1 MSWHAS
7 KQSPLTPRYESM
19 LSDGVQ
25 PYLKRRGFTKSGS
38 LFRRRRGSLSDLIG
52 FQANWH
58 NDVTPWHAFFVNVGV
73 GLSAEIDAPCP
84 GHHCQVHPRVGYL
97 LDRRWES
104 VVNDLP
110 YQLRFDHTTDMTS
123 FSAELCS
130 GIASTLEKLER
141 IDSTAALERYAVGND
156 PLIQYEK
163 TCCYLAATDDI
174 ETLTIYVALLRDW
187 VGHQDRW
194 SIFSRQISAATGSW
208 ASTLREQGLLDPV
221 DRPDSFTVG
230 S

>member
-73 GLSAEIDAPCP
+73 GLSAVNAPSN
-84 GHHCQVHPRVGYL
+84 
-97 LDRRWES
+97 DRARSS
-104 VVNDLP
+104 VAIP
-110 YQLRFDHTTDMTS
+110 PS
-123 FSAELCS
+123 AAFSS
-130 GIASTLEKLER
+130 ASAGR
-141 IDSTAALERYAVGND
+141 AAFFGMGRRDIAVG
-156 PLIQYEK
+156 
-163 TCCYLAATDDI
+163 A
-174 ETLTIYVALLRDW
+174 
-187 VGHQDRW
+187 
-194 SIFSRQISAATGSW
+194 
-208 ASTLREQGLLDPV
+208 
-221 DRPDSFTVG
+221 
-230 S
+230 